1 MPLSN
6 VPRLIVSCSAYR
18 TAVLD
23 RRRGLPQRGRDSS
36 SLGGWEVAMLV
47 IRACDIGLEKRG
59 LDCPYMREI
68 DQISIQYCAVR
79 TINVRYEGWHT
90 FVGSSE

>member
-1 MPLSN
+1 
-6 VPRLIVSCSAYR
+6 
-18 TAVLD
+18 
-23 RRRGLPQRGRDSS
+23 
-36 SLGGWEVAMLV
+36 MLV
-47 IRACDIGLEKRG
+47 IRTCDIGLEKRG

-79 TINVRYEGWHT
+79 TTNVRYEGWHT